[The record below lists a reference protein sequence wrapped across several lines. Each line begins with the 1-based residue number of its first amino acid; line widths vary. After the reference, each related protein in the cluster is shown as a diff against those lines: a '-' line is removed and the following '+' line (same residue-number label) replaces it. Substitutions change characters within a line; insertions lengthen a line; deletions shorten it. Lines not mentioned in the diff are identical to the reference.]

1 MTSRVTLNLKKKTIP
16 PVISTSC
23 EQHRHY
29 SMRSNSLSKS
39 AASFGPWQ
47 TRNLQLQS
55 QCSTVVSCTPM
66 PSVSMDAD
74 LADDVR
80 SLGVTLP
87 NRTDVESQ

>member
-1 MTSRVTLNLKKKTIP
+1 MTSRVTLNLKKKIVS
-16 PVISTSC
+16 PVTCTSC

-39 AASFGPWQ
+39 AASLGLWQ

-55 QCSTVVSCTPM
+55 QCSTVVLCTPM

-74 LADDVR
+74 LADDVQ